1 MINDDNYKEKFKGLQ
16 VVEISGES
24 CANCLT
30 LMPMLYELCK
40 ARPELTLVHI
50 EASEN
55 TVKIMEEYAV
65 DRVPTV
71 LLLDDGEV
79 FGRVSEI
86 LTARTDIY
94 FVDTEDG
101 RALFP
106 LIPSLN
112 ARFDIKNKT
121 ITVDKD
127 VFLKEMHYEN

>member
-1 MINDDNYKEKFKGLQ
+1 MINDDNYKEMFKGLQ

-30 LMPMLYELCK
+30 LMPMLYELCS
-40 ARPELTLVHI
+40 ARKELNLVHI

-79 FGRVSEI
+79 FARATGYQPEEI
-86 LTARTDIY
+86 FEIWLDAK
-94 FVDTEDG
+94 VEEHK
-101 RALFP
+101 AQK
-106 LIPSLN
+106 S
-112 ARFDIKNKT
+112 K
-121 ITVDKD
+121 
-127 VFLKEMHYEN
+127 